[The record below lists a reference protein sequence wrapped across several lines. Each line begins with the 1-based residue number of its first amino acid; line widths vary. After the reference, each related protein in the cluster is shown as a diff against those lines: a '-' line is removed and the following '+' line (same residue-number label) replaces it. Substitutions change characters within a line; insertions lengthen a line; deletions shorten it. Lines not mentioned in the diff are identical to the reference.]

1 MGREKGIRLDSAY
14 SAMSAVFDTLSIAV
28 SLFLAD
34 IVRHGTE
41 PLDNLLPLLGTWG
54 FYSVFALLLSD
65 MESVYHARTGVN
77 RSLLAYR
84 LIRIAIIVTVLYV
97 IAAFVFRLPPEWF
110 IHSRLVIGMMFVL
123 WSAIAILLRLVLPS
137 FIVLLS
143 RMRLLRIP
151 EVRILACGDPDIIDR
166 VRAML
171 GKSSLYRRFL
181 RFESCGDTGP
191 LDITQRL
198 EHYVRCMRE
207 CGCDDLCIA
216 EDDVSF
222 DIVAPFITRCFSE
235 GVSLSFYSSIFETLG
250 YYDSWIS
257 FQERPALVFFTPP
270 MSSAGERLWRIVDLV
285 LSSIA
290 LILLL
295 PLFAVVSALIL
306 LSSPGPVFFR
316 QKRVGLDGKPFVFMK
331 FRSMRNTTSSN
342 VKAHKDYFAK
352 YARGIAADSD
362 SDSGFKLR
370 DDNRVT
376 WIGRI
381 IRKTS
386 IDELPQLLNVLRG
399 DMSLVGPRP
408 CIAYEMD
415 YYRDWQRTR
424 FSVRPGLTGIWQ
436 VYGRSRLPFDAAQF
450 LDLCYALKR
459 SVGLNLRLLLKTIP
473 VVLFGRGGY

>member
-1 MGREKGIRLDSAY
+1 MGREKGIRLDGAY
-14 SAMSAVFDTLSIAV
+14 SALSLACDSLSIAV
-28 SLFLAD
+28 AVVLAS
-34 IVRHGTE
+34 VLRHGPE
-41 PLDNLLPLLGTWG
+41 SIRNFLPLVGTWG
-54 FYSVFALLLSD
+54 FYSVITLLLSD
-65 MESVYHARTGVN
+65 MESVYHARTSVN

-84 LIRIAIIVTVLYV
+84 LIRIALIVTVLYV
-97 IAAFVFRLPPEWF
+97 IAAFVFRLPSGWF
-110 IHSRLVIGMMFVL
+110 LHSRLVIATTFLFWCIVSFL
-123 WSAIAILLRLVLPS
+123 FRLGLPS
-137 FIVLLS
+137 FVVLLAK
-143 RMRLLRIP
+143 LRILHIP
-151 EVRILACGDPDIIDR
+151 DVRILACGDPEVVPR

-171 GKSSLYRRFL
+171 DKSPLYRRFL
-181 RFESCGDTGP
+181 HFIPCPVEGPGDVAG
-191 LDITQRL
+191 RL
-198 EHYVRCMRE
+198 RHYVAQMRE

-216 EDDVSF
+216 EDGMDF
-222 DIVAPFITRCFSE
+222 DTVAPFIIECFE
-235 GVSLSFYSSIFETLG
+235 QGISLSIYSSTFETLG

-257 FQERPALVFFTPP
+257 FPERPALVFFTPP
-270 MSSAGERLWRIVDLV
+270 MSRAGEAAWRILDIV
-285 LSSIA
+285 LSSLA
-290 LILLL
+290 LLALL
-295 PLFAVVSALIL
+295 PLFGLVAVLIRL
-306 LSSPGPVFFR
+306 NSPGPVFFR
-316 QKRVGLDGKPFVFMK
+316 QKRVGLGGRLFVFYK

-352 YARGIAADSD
+352 YARGIAADSE

-376 WIGRI
+376 WTGRI

-386 IDELPQLLNVLRG
+386 IDELPQFLNVLKG

-415 YYRDWQRTR
+415 YYRDWQRYR

-459 SVGLNLRLLLKTIP
+459 STGLNIRLLLKTIP